1 MARVFGLILLAVAAP
16 MLWWGGALVYEG
28 GSPYYSV
35 AGLALAASG
44 VLYLKRHA
52 AGLTVLSALVLVTI
66 PWALWEAGLDFWPL
80 FARLFAPL
88 VLLALGG
95 LAARTLKGRGAVPAP
110 GFIALGAGLLA
121 GGMAVGTSIEHGV
134 TRPDSPAPLA
144 RIADDGLNW
153 RHYGRTQDGTRF
165 APASQITPDNVR
177 NLKVAWTVRTGDS
190 GIGELLSE
198 DQNTPLQVGDT
209 LYACT
214 RNNRVLALDVDT
226 GAVRWRHDP
235 KSAPPP
241 LWRRCRSLGYY
252 EAPTPDEGHACHRRI
267 LLTTIDNRLQALDA
281 SSGKLCPGFGT
292 NGTVDLTREM
302 GPIKP
307 AYLIPTSGPAIAG
320 RIAIVGGWVFDNQE
334 VGEPSGVV
342 RAFDVE
348 TGALIWAWDMGA
360 PDRIGPPPEGETYT
374 PGTPNMW
381 SVPSVDEKLGL
392 VYLPMGNQTPD
403 FWGAG
408 RSAASETYSASV
420 VALNIAD
427 GRPRWHFQTVRHDL
441 WDYDVPAQPV
451 LHDLPDGKGGR
462 TPVLIQVTKTGDIF
476 MLDRRRGKPVA
487 PVQLQPAPQGA
498 QAGETLSPVQPRSVG
513 MPMIGNQT
521 LTEADMWGA
530 TPLDQLACR
539 LAFRRLR
546 YEGLFTPVTTREWT
560 LQFPGYYGG
569 MNWGS
574 AAISKASNHLI
585 VNDLRLGILLRLVPQ
600 AEVPRTGTRTG
611 DHDGIGPQTGTPYA
625 INRESFLSP
634 LQVPCQKPPFGTM
647 TAIDLN
653 TRKIAWQK
661 PLGTLRDTG
670 PLGMATGLDIPI
682 GMPTIGGTLATG
694 SGLLFFAGTQDF
706 YLRAMDA
713 RDGRELWRAR
723 LPVGAQATPM
733 TYVSPRTRR
742 QYVVISAGGARRSPV
757 KGDHLIAYALPSGE

>member
-1 MARVFGLILLAVAAP
+1 MARLFGVLQLVVSAALI
-16 MLWWGGALVYEG
+16 WWGGALVAAN
-28 GSPYYSV
+28 GSPYYLA
-35 AGLALAASG
+35 AGAALAVSSA
-44 VLYLKRHA
+44 LYVKRHA
-52 AGLTVLSALVLVTI
+52 AGLTVLTGLVLATV
-66 PWALWEAGLDFWPL
+66 PWALWEAGFDFWPL
-80 FARLFAPL
+80 FARLFAPA
-88 VLLALGG
+88 VLLALGAVAAFG
-95 LAARTLKGRGAVPAP
+95 LVGRGGIPRP
-110 GFIALGAGLLA
+110 GFVALGAGLVA
-121 GGMAVGTSIEHGV
+121 GGMAAGTFSEHDV
-134 TRPDSPAPLA
+134 VLPDRQVPLV
-144 RIADDGLNW
+144 RTGDDGLDW

-165 APASQITPDNVR
+165 APAGQITPENVR

-190 GIGELLSE
+190 GIGETLSE
-198 DQNTPLQVGDT
+198 DQNTPIQIGDT

-235 KSAPPP
+235 RSAPPP

-252 EAPTPDEGHACHRRI
+252 EAPPLDDNKPCRRRI

-281 SSGKLCPGFGT
+281 RTGRLCTGFG
-292 NGTVDLTREM
+292 NAGTVDLTRQM

-320 RIAIVGGWVFDNQE
+320 KLAIIGGWVFDNQE

-348 TGALIWAWDMGA
+348 TGALVWAWDMGA
-360 PDRIGPPPEGETYT
+360 PDRVGPPPEGETYT

-381 SVPSVDEKLGL
+381 SVPSVDEELGL

-408 RSAASETYSASV
+408 RSKEAETYSASV

-427 GRPRWHFQTVRHDL
+427 GRPRWVFQTVKHDL

-451 LHDLPDGKGGR
+451 LYDVPDGKGGV
-462 TPVLIQVTKTGDIF
+462 TPALIQITKTGDIF
-476 MLDRRRGKPVA
+476 MLDRRTGKPIA
-487 PVQLQPAPQGA
+487 PVEMRPVPQGG

-539 LAFRRLR
+539 LAFRRMR
-546 YEGLFTPVTTREWT
+546 YQGLFTPVTTREWT

-574 AAISKASNHLI
+574 AAISKTNDYLI
-585 VNDLRLGILLRLVPQ
+585 INDLRLGIRLRLVPQ
-600 AEVPRTGTRTG
+600 AEVRGTPTRVG

-634 LQVPCQKPPFGTM
+634 LDVPCQEPPFGTM
-647 TAIDLN
+647 TAIDLK

-661 PLGTLRDTG
+661 PIGTLRDTG
-670 PLGMATGLDIPI
+670 PLGIATGLDVPI
-682 GMPTIGGTLATG
+682 GMPSIGGTLATG

-706 YLRAMDA
+706 YLRALDA

-733 TYVSPRTRR
+733 TYVSGRTGR
-742 QYVVISAGGARRSPV
+742 QYVVISAGGARRSKV
-757 KGDHLIAYALPSGE
+757 KGDYLVAYALPSGE